1 MDFLTLTWGSWN
13 HIDTEWSYIE
23 FQDGKTE
30 RFWGTRN
37 EAVNKCMKMGF
48 TAPQNEIAKFLTR
61 RITQLVMFRK
71 YNKKKRTTPKNT
83 NAGK

>member
-1 MDFLTLTWGSWN
+1 MDFLTLTWGEQY
-13 HIDTEWSYIE
+13 HIDRGWSYIE
-23 FQDGKTE
+23 FQDGTTE
-30 RFWGTRN
+30 RFAGTRN

-71 YNKKKRTTPKNT
+71 YNKKKRTNPKNP
-83 NAGK
+83 NSGK